1 LLEAAKALITDQQ
14 QEAEM
19 KQLLFRNRCYNQ
31 GVVMIV
37 LFSEHYFVVFYS
49 SFYTCLDRHAR
60 HIHRTD
66 CLRHLDHQLLLHSPR
81 LVSFVYILAN
91 RTQAFSMMLTFLF
104 GHIQYMKDFRHLNVV
119 INLVPNGSL
128 VLLSHR
134 NRYLLFIHFMNYQ
147 RNKSNKQ

>member
-1 LLEAAKALITDQQ
+1 
-14 QEAEM
+14 
-19 KQLLFRNRCYNQ
+19 
-31 GVVMIV
+31 MIV

-60 HIHRTD
+60 RIHRID

-81 LVSFVYILAN
+81 LVSFVYILAS

-128 VLLSHR
+128 ALLSHR